1 VSYHGFHPSDS
12 SNEEAPVAVITEAA
26 IRELASF
33 KGEGSRI
40 TSCYLDVDGRRVA
53 RYPDLQREVDQL
65 IRAAKVRANG
75 EPSVHA
81 DLQRIERFVR
91 GGIDR
96 SRTRGVAI
104 FACSDRSLWEVFEL
118 PVPVRSQVVIN
129 QVPAVGQ
136 LESVLREH
144 VPIGVLLVDSQ
155 RARMFVFSVG
165 ELVEHSERFDA
176 LPRDEDGRGE
186 RDRGGDHPQHIAAR
200 VQQHVR
206 NAARVAFDVWQ
217 QHQFDHLVIAAP
229 DPLARD
235 VEATLHPYLVNR
247 LAGRASLPINAT
259 DGEVRAA
266 AHVIEAEVE
275 RRRQAEIVDRLRQT
289 VASGGRAV
297 RGLEQV
303 LDALADRRVHQL
315 VVSKGFSAP
324 GWRCEGC
331 EVPLPMGRT
340 CKRCGDEM
348 VEVDDVVEEAVET
361 ALAHSC
367 EIEICVGN
375 ADLDVMGRIGAFLRY

>member
-1 VSYHGFHPSDS
+1 
-12 SNEEAPVAVITEAA
+12 VAVITEAA
-26 IRELASF
+26 IRELATF
-33 KGEGSRI
+33 TGEGSRI

-65 IRAAKVRANG
+65 LRAAKVKANG

-81 DLQRIERFVR
+81 DLRRIERFVR

-118 PVPVRSQVVIN
+118 PVPVRNQVVIN

-176 LPRDEDGRGE
+176 LPRDEDVRGE
-186 RDRGGDHPQHIAAR
+186 RDRGGDHAQYVAAR
-200 VQQHVR
+200 VHQHVR
-206 NAARVAFDVWQ
+206 NAAQVAFDVWQ
-217 QHQFDHLVIAAP
+217 QHHFDHLVIAAS

-235 VEATLHPYLVNR
+235 LESTLHPYLVAR
-247 LAGRASLPINAT
+247 LAGRASLPIGAT
-259 DGEVRAA
+259 DGEVLAA
-266 AHVIEAEVE
+266 AQAIESEVE
-275 RRRQAEIVDRLRQT
+275 RRRQAEIVGRLRQA
-289 VASGGRAV
+289 VASGGRGV
-297 RGLEQV
+297 TGLTPV
-303 LDALADRRVHQL
+303 LDALADHRVHQL
-315 VVSKGFSAP
+315 VVSKGFAAP
-324 GWRCEGC
+324 GWRCARC
-331 EVPLPMGRT
+331 AVPAAMGRT
-340 CKRCGDEM
+340 CKRCGTEM
-348 VEVDDVVEEAVET
+348 AEVDDVVEDALET

-367 EIEICVGN
+367 QIEICSGN